1 MTDQPRNER
10 QPTPQQELAQI
21 IESARR
27 MGVEIDE
34 EEALQWLAAMAVGHS
49 ADAVEYDMRSG
60 VFGHKITM
68 LDFSPA
74 ELEHFRKVGRL
85 VEIYDEPGVVETA
98 LSLSGSAAQS
108 KVQTYPGDAD
118 YFERVNI
125 RAPSREEACR
135 ILARVLRDKALGT
148 LKGPTY
154 QLIQVRFGNYPYEV
168 MRNGRKMKAGSSI
181 GWTAEEVQAGRV
193 EAQRSDG
200 SPAIITWDEV
210 AQEPGWCKM
219 DWIIADAQRGRL
231 ANASNMFDVTWEA
244 PDGTITPLD
253 GYLDPYFQEV
263 YLEAESIPIFA
274 KLAKQVAADAVDHYI
289 GQLENE
295 VRKYV
300 AEDLNYGKVA
310 KRLYNIFR
318 LNGQYVEAA
327 YLRELFDEP
336 AAALYQGWAL
346 VRSLDEALHLGQD
359 MALENLIAQADQL
372 IATVINA
379 LEGEEE
385 KTIVGR
391 LMELRD
397 ALALRQT
404 GHAFV
409 DLAETARSELI
420 DIANDYFRDRLLA
433 VPSIRAYIERLAGD
447 AESSRS
453 ATPKPKTSL
462 P

>member
-1 MTDQPRNER
+1 MADTKSNE
-10 QPTPQQELAQI
+10 QQQSTPQQELAQI

-49 ADAVEYDMRSG
+49 PDAVEYDMRSG
-60 VFGHKITM
+60 VFGHRITM

-74 ELEHFRKVGRL
+74 ELARFREVGRL
-85 VEIYDEPGVVETA
+85 VEIHDEPGVVETA
-98 LSLSGSAAQS
+98 LALSGSAAQS

-135 ILARVLRDKALGT
+135 ILARVLRDKALST

-154 QLIQVRFGNYPYEV
+154 QLIQARFGNYPYDV
-168 MRNGRKMKAGSSI
+168 TRNGRRMKAGSSI

-193 EAQRSDG
+193 EAARLDG
-200 SPAIITWDEV
+200 SPAVITWDEV
-210 AQEPGWCKM
+210 AQDPGWCKL
-219 DWIIADAQRGRL
+219 DWIIADPQRGRL

-244 PDGTITPLD
+244 PDGVITPLD

-274 KLAKQVAADAVDHYI
+274 KLARQVAADAVDHYI
-289 GQLENE
+289 GQLERE
-295 VRKYV
+295 VRKYL
-300 AEDLNYGKVA
+300 AEDVNYGKVA

-346 VRSLDEALHLGQD
+346 VRSLDEALHMGQE
-359 MALENLIAQADQL
+359 MALEDLIAQADQL
-372 IATVINA
+372 IFTVIDA
-379 LEGEEE
+379 LEGDEE

-391 LMELRD
+391 LMQLRK
-397 ALALRQT
+397 ALSLRQT
-404 GHAFV
+404 GQSFV
-409 DLAETARSELI
+409 DLAETARAELI
-420 DIANDYFRDRLLA
+420 DIANDFFRDRLLA
-433 VPSIRAYIERLAGD
+433 VPTIRAYMERLAGQ
-447 AESSRS
+447 
-453 ATPKPKTSL
+453 PL
-462 P
+462 

>member
-1 MTDQPRNER
+1 MTGHTGTER
-10 QPTPQQELAQI
+10 PSTAQEELTQI

-74 ELEHFRKVGRL
+74 ELEHFRTVGRL

-125 RAPSREEACR
+125 RAPSREQACR
-135 ILARVLRDKALGT
+135 ILARVLREKALST

-154 QLIQVRFGNYPYEV
+154 QLIQVRFGNFPYEV
-168 MRNGRKMKAGSSI
+168 MRNGRKIKAGSSI

-193 EAQRSDG
+193 EASRPDG
-200 SPAIITWDEV
+200 SPATITWDEV
-210 AQEPGWCKM
+210 AQGPGWCKM
-219 DWIIADAQRGRL
+219 DWIIADPQHGRL

-244 PDGTITPLD
+244 PNGAITPLD

-263 YLEAESIPIFA
+263 YLDAQSIPIFA
-274 KLAKQVAADAVDHYI
+274 KLAKEVAADAVDHYI
-289 GQLENE
+289 GQLEKE
-295 VRKYV
+295 VRKYL
-300 AEDLNYGKVA
+300 AEDVNYGKVA

-327 YLRELFDEP
+327 YVRELFDEP

-346 VRSLDEALHLGQD
+346 IRSLDEALHLGQD
-359 MALENLIAQADQL
+359 IALENLIAQADQL
-372 IATVINA
+372 IFTVIDA

-385 KTIVGR
+385 KVIAGR
-391 LMELRD
+391 LLQLRK
-397 ALALRQT
+397 ALSLRQT
-404 GHAFV
+404 GQAFV
-409 DLAETARSELI
+409 DLAELVRDELI
-420 DIANDYFRDRLLA
+420 DIANDFFRDRLLA
-433 VPSIRAYIERLAGD
+433 VPSIRAYLDQLAG
-447 AESSRS
+447 E
-453 ATPKPKTSL
+453 TGTSQSQ
-462 P
+462 

>member
-1 MTDQPRNER
+1 MADAAQPER
-10 QPTPQQELAQI
+10 HTTPQQELAQI

-49 ADAVEYDMRSG
+49 ADAVEYDTRSG

-74 ELEHFRKVGRL
+74 ELEHFREVGRL

-125 RAPSREEACR
+125 RALSREEACR

-168 MRNGRKMKAGSSI
+168 MRNGRKLKAGSSI

-193 EAQRSDG
+193 EVERLDG
-200 SPAIITWDEV
+200 APAVITWDEV
-210 AQEPGWCKM
+210 AQDPGWCKM
-219 DWIIADAQRGRL
+219 DWIIADPQRGRL

-244 PDGTITPLD
+244 PDGAITPLD

-263 YLEAESIPIFA
+263 YLEAASIPIFA

-289 GQLENE
+289 GQLEKE
-295 VRKYV
+295 VRKYL
-300 AEDLNYGKVA
+300 AEDVNYGKVA

-327 YLRELFDEP
+327 YVRELFDEP

-372 IATVINA
+372 IFTVIDA

-385 KTIVGR
+385 KAIAGR
-391 LMELRD
+391 LLQLRK
-397 ALALRQT
+397 ALSLRQT
-404 GHAFV
+404 GQAFV
-409 DLAETARSELI
+409 DLAETARTELI
-420 DIANDYFRDRLLA
+420 DIANDFFRDRLLA
-433 VPSIRAYIERLAGD
+433 VPPIRAYMERLAGD
-447 AESSRS
+447 GGSSRRG
-453 ATPKPKTSL
+453 
-462 P
+462 

>member
-1 MTDQPRNER
+1 MADSTQTER
-10 QPTPQQELAQI
+10 RSTPQQELAQI

-49 ADAVEYDMRSG
+49 AEAVEYDMRSG
-60 VFGHKITM
+60 VFGHKITL

-74 ELEHFRKVGRL
+74 ELARFREVGRL
-85 VEIYDEPGVVETA
+85 VEIDDEPGVVETA

-135 ILARVLRDKALGT
+135 ILARVMREKALGT

-168 MRNGRKMKAGSSI
+168 MRNGRKLKAGSSI
-181 GWTAEEVQAGRV
+181 GWTAQEAQAGRV
-193 EAQRSDG
+193 EAERPDG
-200 SPAIITWDEV
+200 SPAIITWDAV
-210 AQEPGWCKM
+210 AQDPGWCKM
-219 DWIIADAQRGRL
+219 DWIIADPQRGRL
-231 ANASNMFDVTWEA
+231 ANASNMLDVTWEA

-289 GQLENE
+289 GQLEKE
-295 VRKYV
+295 VRKYL
-300 AEDLNYGKVA
+300 AEDVNYGKVA

-327 YLRELFDEP
+327 YVRELFDEP

-346 VRSLDEALHLGQD
+346 IRSLDEALHLGQD

-372 IATVINA
+372 IFTVIDA

-385 KTIVGR
+385 KAIAGR
-391 LMELRD
+391 LLQLRN
-397 ALALRQT
+397 ALSLRQT
-404 GHAFV
+404 GQAFV
-409 DLAETARSELI
+409 DLAETVRSELI
-420 DIANDYFRDRLLA
+420 DIANDFFRDRLLA
-433 VPSIRAYIERLAGD
+433 VPSIQSYMDRLAGD
-447 AESSRS
+447 AGSSRS
-453 ATPKPKTSL
+453 G
-462 P
+462 